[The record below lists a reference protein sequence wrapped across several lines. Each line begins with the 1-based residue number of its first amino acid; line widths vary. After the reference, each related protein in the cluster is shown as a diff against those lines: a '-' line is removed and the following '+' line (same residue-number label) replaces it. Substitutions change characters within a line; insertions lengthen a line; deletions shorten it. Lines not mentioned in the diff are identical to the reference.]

1 MADPKINEI
10 IEQIPQR
17 PGIYIMKGSK
27 GEILYI
33 GKAKSLRNRVRSYFQ
48 SARNLHPRT
57 RAFVAKVVDIKTL
70 TTETETEALI
80 LESNFIKK
88 HQPRYNVLLKDDK
101 HYPYILLTT
110 GETFPRLIVVRRVK
124 KDGHTY
130 FGPYTMVKEV
140 RETIRLIYKI
150 FPLRQSRDA
159 LDGTP
164 IRRPCL
170 NHQMGRCMAP
180 CAGGVS
186 VEEYAR
192 IVQDVILFLRGKS
205 TELIDSL
212 KEKMSEASKAQRY
225 ETAASWRDKIT
236 AVQTVVNK
244 QKIISTS
251 LQDQDAIGYSREGGF
266 AMAQT
271 LIIREGKMVGEKIFK
286 LKCREETDKQEALSS
301 FLKQYYTNET
311 VIPTEILLPHPIEDA
326 ELIARWLTEKCG
338 KTVRLEIPV
347 RGKKRDLVCMAE
359 ENAQFSLRTE
369 LDKGEVNSRLLEE
382 LSERLKLKRLP
393 RVIEGFDISN
403 ISGTHS
409 VGSMVSFVNGQ
420 ADKSRYRKYK
430 ISRVEGINDY
440 AMLKEVIE
448 RRYTRLLN
456 EEKPLPDLVLVDG
469 GRGHLNSALEALQS
483 LNIADRV
490 DLACIAKGKYRNRVE
505 TDEILLPGE
514 KDPVLFSENSP
525 PRFLLQR
532 VRDESH
538 RFAISF
544 HRQLRSKSSLSS
556 PLEKIPG
563 VGKKRRLIL
572 LKKFGSLEKIR
583 SASLEELKTVPG
595 VTDQIAEHLQRI

>member
-1 MADPKINEI
+1 MADQKINDI

-48 SARNLHPRT
+48 SSRNLHPRT

-110 GETFPRLIVVRRVK
+110 GEAFPRLIVVRRVK

-150 FPLRQSRDA
+150 FPLRQSRDV
-159 LDGTP
+159 LDGSA

-170 NHQMGRCMAP
+170 NHQMGRCLAP

-186 VEEYAR
+186 MEDYAR
-192 IVQDVILFLRGKS
+192 IVQDVVLFLRGKN

-212 KEKMSEASKAQRY
+212 KVKMVEASEAQRY
-225 ETAASWRDKIT
+225 ETAASWRDKIS
-236 AVQTVVNK
+236 AVQTVLNK

-251 LQDQDAIGYSREGGF
+251 LEDQDAIGYSREGRS
-266 AMAQT
+266 AMAQV
-271 LIIREGKMVGEKIFK
+271 LVIREGKMVGEKIFK
-286 LKCREETDKQEALSS
+286 LKCLEETDNKEALSS
-301 FLKQYYTNET
+301 FLKQYYANESI
-311 VIPTEILLPHPIEDA
+311 IPAEILLPQPVEDA
-326 ELIARWLTEKCG
+326 ELISRWLTEKCR

-369 LDKGEVNSRLLEE
+369 LDKGEVNTRILED
-382 LSERLKLKRLP
+382 LRSMLDLKRLP
-393 RVIEGFDISN
+393 KVIEGFDISN

-409 VGSMVSFVNGQ
+409 VGSMVSFVNGL
-420 ADKSRYRKYK
+420 ADKSRYRKFK
-430 ISRVEGINDY
+430 IARVEGINDY

-448 RRYTRLLN
+448 RRYSRLLR
-456 EEKPLPDLVLVDG
+456 EDKTFPDLILVDG
-469 GRGHLNSALEALQS
+469 GRGHLNSALESLER

-505 TDEILLPGE
+505 TDEVLLPNR

-544 HRQLRSKSSLSS
+544 HRQLRGKSGLSS
-556 PLEKIPG
+556 PLEKISG
-563 VGKKRRLIL
+563 VGKKRRLML

-583 SASLEELKTVPG
+583 SASLEDLKTIPG
-595 VTDQIAEHLQRI
+595 VTDKIAEQLQSI

>member
-1 MADPKINEI
+1 MADSNISEI
-10 IEQIPQR
+10 IEKIPQR
-17 PGIYIMKGSK
+17 PGIYIMKGPK

-33 GKAKSLRNRVRSYFQ
+33 GKAKSLKNRVRSYFQ
-48 SARNLHPRT
+48 NSRNLHPRT
-57 RAFVAKVVDIKTL
+57 RAFIAKVADIKTL
-70 TTETETEALI
+70 TTQTETEALI

-101 HYPYILLTT
+101 HYPYLLLTT
-110 GETFPRLIVVRRVK
+110 GEKYPRLVVVRRVK

-159 LDGTP
+159 LNGNA

-170 NHQMGRCMAP
+170 NHQMGRCLAP

-186 VEEYAR
+186 EEEYGR
-192 IVQDVILFLRGKS
+192 IVQDVILFLRGKNN
-205 TELIDSL
+205 ELIDSL
-212 KEKMSEASKAQRY
+212 RKKMLSASEAQRY
-225 ETAASWRDKIT
+225 ETAASWRDKIL
-236 AVQTVVNK
+236 AVQTVLDK

-251 LQDQDAIGYSREGGF
+251 LEDQDAIAYSREGDV

-271 LIIREGKMVGEKIFK
+271 LVIREGKMVGEKIFK
-286 LKCREETDKQEALSS
+286 LKCREETDNSEALSS
-301 FLKQYYTNET
+301 FLKQYYANET
-311 VIPTEILLPHPIEDA
+311 VIPAEILLPHPIEEA
-326 ELIARWLTEKCG
+326 GLIAEWLTEKRG
-338 KTVRLEIPV
+338 KAVRLEIPQ
-347 RGKKRDLVCMAE
+347 RGKKRELVSMAE

-369 LDKGEVNSRLLEE
+369 LDKGETANRLLEE
-382 LSERLKLKRLP
+382 LRSALQLKRFP

-420 ADKSRYRKYK
+420 ADKSRYRKFK
-430 ISRVEGINDY
+430 IARVEGVNDY

-448 RRYTRLLN
+448 RRYARLLK

-469 GRGHLNSALEALQS
+469 GRGHLNIAREALEG
-483 LNIADRV
+483 LNIMGQV

-505 TDEILLPGE
+505 TDEILLPDKKE
-514 KDPVLFSENSP
+514 PALFSENSP

-544 HRQLRSKSSLSS
+544 HRKLRDKGGLSS
-556 PLEKIPG
+556 PLDSIPG
-563 VGKKRRLIL
+563 IGKKRRLML

-583 SASLEELKTVPG
+583 SASLEDLKTVPG
-595 VTDQIAEHLQRI
+595 ITESIAERLLKI